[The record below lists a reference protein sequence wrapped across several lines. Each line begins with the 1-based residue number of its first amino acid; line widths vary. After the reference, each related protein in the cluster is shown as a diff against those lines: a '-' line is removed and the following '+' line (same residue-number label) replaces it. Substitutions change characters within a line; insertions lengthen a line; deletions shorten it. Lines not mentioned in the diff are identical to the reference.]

1 MGKPKQKAL
10 EFICDALSEFFEAE
24 RTDPDHP
31 NKITAL

>member
-1 MGKPKQKAL
+1 MGKLKQNSL